1 MNNNLQSIQG
11 LCLALLT
18 HVTCV
23 YSMFFFCI
31 NLLNV
36 WLWTKF
42 PCAMDFLSFNEMILL
57 MLEMSAFAVSTISKE
72 KT

>member
-1 MNNNLQSIQG
+1 VFGIADSCD
-11 LCLALLT
+11 LCLLN
-18 HVTCV
+18 V
-23 YSMFFFCI
+23 FFCI